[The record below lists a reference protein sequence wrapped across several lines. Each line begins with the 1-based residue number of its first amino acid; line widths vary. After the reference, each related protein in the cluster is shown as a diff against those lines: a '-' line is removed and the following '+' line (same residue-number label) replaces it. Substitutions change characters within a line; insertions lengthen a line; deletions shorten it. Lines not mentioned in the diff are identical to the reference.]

1 MRAYVIRR
9 TLLVVPTLFGISLLT
24 FILIKLA
31 PGDAATNFAA
41 RTLQQ
46 QPTDQQIAAARHEL
60 GLDRPVVVQYTSFV
74 AHAVTGDFGDSYST
88 RRPVT
93 TELLHR
99 LPATLE
105 LAIPAAIL
113 ALIIGV
119 GVGVV
124 SALYRNRA
132 IDQVMRVGSL
142 MGASLPSFWLALL
155 LIVVFS
161 VELNWFPV
169 AGREHVSSYV
179 LPVLTLAAA
188 PTAVFARFSRSA
200 VLETLGEDYVR
211 TARGKGLAEPL
222 VVLRHALRNA
232 MVPVVTQFGTQV
244 GILAA
249 GAVIVENIFAWPG
262 VGQFGLEGIQE
273 RDDPVVQAF
282 VLYAGVL
289 FVFINLV
296 VDLSYVVIDPRVRLG
311 AKS

>member
-1 MRAYVIRR
+1 MSAYVVRR
-9 TLLVVPTLFGISLLT
+9 TLLVVPTLFGISILA
-24 FILIKLA
+24 FVLIKLA
-31 PGDAATNFAA
+31 PGDAAANYAA

-46 QPTDQQIAAARHEL
+46 QPSPEQITAARQEL
-60 GLDRPVVVQYTSFV
+60 GLDKPLLVQYTTFV
-74 AHAVTGDFGDSYST
+74 AHAVTGDFGNSYST

-93 TELLHR
+93 TELFHR

-113 ALIIGV
+113 ALVVGV
-119 GVGVV
+119 GTGVV

-132 IDQVMRVGSL
+132 VDQVMRVGSL
-142 MGASLPSFWLALL
+142 AGASLPSFWLALL

-161 VELNWFPV
+161 VQLQWLPT
-169 AGREHVSSYV
+169 AGRESVSSYV
-179 LPVLTLAAA
+179 LPILTLAAA
-188 PTAVFARFSRSA
+188 PTAVFARFARSA

-222 VVLRHALRNA
+222 VVVRHALRNA
-232 MVPVVTQFGTQV
+232 MVPVVTQFGTQL

-249 GAVIVENIFAWPG
+249 GSVIVENIFAWPG
-262 VGQFGLEGIQE
+262 VGQLGLEAIQE
-273 RDDPVVQAF
+273 RDEPVLQAF
-282 VLYAGVL
+282 VLYAGVA
-289 FVFINLV
+289 FVAINLL